1 MGLWSI
7 HDPLHHTQVCQESE
21 KSTNIMTTIKTLSNQ
36 CNDHSNK
43 DSNIHGIEL
52 FSSHS
57 VRQQIL
63 KSPFVDKLFQREL
76 AGYFKLWML
85 INESDLNK
93 PDIFLKH
100 AIELHNFQTTGWKLV
115 KWGNSIA
122 KNKTHRDKMKSWKQI
137 MYTQEKPELAPPCNW
152 WRSFEEN
159 NTSVAY
165 TGHTPFINPHKRKQ
179 ICLAEDRMKTCI
191 WWVKTFIH

>member
-1 MGLWSI
+1 MN
-7 HDPLHHTQVCQESE
+7 V
-21 KSTNIMTTIKTLSNQ
+21 
-36 CNDHSNK
+36 NK
-43 DSNIHGIEL
+43 WVRFKQARY
-52 FSSHS
+52 FSH
-57 VRQQIL
+57 
-63 KSPFVDKLFQREL
+63 
-76 AGYFKLWML
+76 
-85 INESDLNK
+85 
-93 PDIFLKH
+93 KH

-122 KNKTHRDKMKSWKQI
+122 KNKTHRDKTKSWKQI

-159 NTSVAY
+159 NTFVAY